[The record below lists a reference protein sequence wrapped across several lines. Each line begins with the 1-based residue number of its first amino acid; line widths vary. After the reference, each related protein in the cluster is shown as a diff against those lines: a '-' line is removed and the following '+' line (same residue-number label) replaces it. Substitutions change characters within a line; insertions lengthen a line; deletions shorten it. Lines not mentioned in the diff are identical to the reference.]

1 MGTETTQII
10 DLNAAEGKA
19 VQEGE
24 KGWNLLGK
32 LYDGALKGIP
42 GSKSVEALA
51 QEYLSNCGG
60 KKEQAAEQL
69 IRMQVTKCTIF
80 DRIGRIDY
88 AAGNYYR

>member
-1 MGTETTQII
+1 MIEKGAVCMGTETTQII
-10 DLNAAEGKA
+10 DLNAEKGKE

-24 KGWNLLGK
+24 KGWKLLGK

-60 KKEQAAEQL
+60 KNRQL
-69 IRMQVTKCTIF
+69 SS
-80 DRIGRIDY
+80 
-88 AAGNYYR
+88 

>member
-24 KGWNLLGK
+24 KGWTLLGK

-42 GSKSVEALA
+42 GCRIPNAR
-51 QEYLSNCGG
+51 
-60 KKEQAAEQL
+60 QL
-69 IRMQVTKCTIF
+69 
-80 DRIGRIDY
+80 DWGPGWSD
-88 AAGNYYR
+88 

>member
-32 LYDGALKGIP
+32 LYDGALEGIRVQ
-42 GSKSVEALA
+42 SLWRHWHRNTYRTVAERKNR
-51 QEYLSNCGG
+51 QLSS
-60 KKEQAAEQL
+60 
-69 IRMQVTKCTIF
+69 
-80 DRIGRIDY
+80 
-88 AAGNYYR
+88 